1 MCETSAQI
9 SLNAGNSDID
19 HEQVEFSFDAHPSE
33 RRNLLWLLFTN
44 PLLHK
49 RFIGREKQA
58 PQMLSSFRRERGIRR
73 F

>member
-1 MCETSAQI
+1 M
-9 SLNAGNSDID
+9 
-19 HEQVEFSFDAHPSE
+19 
-33 RRNLLWLLFTN
+33 FTN